1 MASEGVRKTRTLLLY
16 YYGGFYES
24 WSCIPR
30 ARVPIHWNGEKIYD
44 RYQCVK
50 KIFNEA
56 DEILGYDLQNLCFY
70 GDSKMLQQSGYT
82 QPAVFITS
90 YAAYIAFVDE
100 YGIKPVCLAGHSMG
114 EITALVCANA
124 IDFRRGLQMISQ
136 RGRFMQESA
145 GEHGGMYAVINM
157 KRAELEYECQKV
169 SNKRDYVVISNYN
182 SSSQYTISG
191 SFSALEKVIPAIKDK
206 GGITLPL
213 KVSGPFHSMY
223 MKKSA
228 EEFCEFLNSYTFKLP
243 DCPVISNY
251 TGKEYEPGADLKELL
266 VKQIYSPVLWK
277 TCIYSMLEKDVDIM
291 LELGPQNVLTKLIRQ
306 ETDQVRI
313 YASDQDQELSEF
325 YKVFGDD
332 CETYVNDA
340 SRMDSLVRQCLK
352 IAVCISNNG

>member
-136 RGRFMQESA
+136 RGRFMQE
-145 GEHGGMYAVINM
+145 
-157 KRAELEYECQKV
+157 
-169 SNKRDYVVISNYN
+169 
-182 SSSQYTISG
+182 
-191 SFSALEKVIPAIKDK
+191 
-206 GGITLPL
+206 
-213 KVSGPFHSMY
+213 
-223 MKKSA
+223 
-228 EEFCEFLNSYTFKLP
+228 
-243 DCPVISNY
+243 
-251 TGKEYEPGADLKELL
+251 
-266 VKQIYSPVLWK
+266 
-277 TCIYSMLEKDVDIM
+277 
-291 LELGPQNVLTKLIRQ
+291 
-306 ETDQVRI
+306 
-313 YASDQDQELSEF
+313 
-325 YKVFGDD
+325 
-332 CETYVNDA
+332 
-340 SRMDSLVRQCLK
+340 
-352 IAVCISNNG
+352 